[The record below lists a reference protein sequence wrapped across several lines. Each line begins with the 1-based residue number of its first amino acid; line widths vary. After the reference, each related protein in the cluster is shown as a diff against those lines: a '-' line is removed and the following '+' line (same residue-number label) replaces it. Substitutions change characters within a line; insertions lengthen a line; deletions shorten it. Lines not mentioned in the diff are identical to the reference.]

1 MGETIFSGNVGAA
14 ATLDLSDAHGLTS
27 FLVANVHAARQGEAR
42 GAHSLHAVG
51 VDAVAAT
58 MNSVQVEHVGCAV
71 GSAAGMAVGSAV
83 GCGGLSGWLSSG
95 QLRSANHVS
104 RQGAWRSRS
113 QDCVSM

>member
-1 MGETIFSGNVGAA
+1 MGETIFSGNVRAA

-51 VDAVAAT
+51 VDAVVAT
-58 MNSVQVEHVGCAV
+58 MNSVQVEHVGCC
-71 GSAAGMAVGSAV
+71 AVGSAV
-83 GCGGLSGWLSSG
+83 GCGRLSGWLSSG
-95 QLRSANHVS
+95 QLCSANHVS